1 MVIFRITKDGRL
13 SAKDMLGG
21 NDMIQARTRMREL
34 HSQLAEV
41 NEKYGLSGDDITIN
55 RAKHNLVTMLTTQA
69 NLGAT
74 LRQIAACLPNWGA
87 GFQPAA
93 AVCCRYSKHSAAA
106 AGYKPAPQ
114 LGR

>member
-34 HSQLAEV
+34 HSRLAEV
-41 NEKYGLSGDDITIN
+41 NEKYGLKCGDNITIN

-74 LRQIAACLPNWGA
+74 LRQIAVCLPNWGA
-87 GFQPAA
+87 G
-93 AVCCRYSKHSAAA
+93 
-106 AGYKPAPQ
+106 
-114 LGR
+114 L

>member
-41 NEKYGLSGDDITIN
+41 NEKYGLSGDDIIIS
-55 RAKHNLVTMLTTQA
+55 RAKHNLVTMLITQA

-74 LRQIAACLPNWGA
+74 LRQIAVCLPNWGA
-87 GFQPAA
+87 G
-93 AVCCRYSKHSAAA
+93 
-106 AGYKPAPQ
+106 
-114 LGR
+114 L

>member
-55 RAKHNLVTMLTTQA
+55 RAKHNLITMLTTQA

-74 LRQIAACLPNWGA
+74 LRQIAVCLPNWGG
-87 GFQPAA
+87 GF
-93 AVCCRYSKHSAAA
+93 VTRGSSM
-106 AGYKPAPQ
+106 
-114 LGR
+114 L